1 MQEVIDASMVAACT
15 KEGVKPK
22 QVFFILVFFAV
33 TSIVI
38 GYPNKRLKTKF
49 FVFEGNS

>member
-1 MQEVIDASMVAACT
+1 MQEAIDASMVAACA

-38 GYPNKRLKTKF
+38 GYPNKRVEDKIF
-49 FVFEGNS
+49 CV